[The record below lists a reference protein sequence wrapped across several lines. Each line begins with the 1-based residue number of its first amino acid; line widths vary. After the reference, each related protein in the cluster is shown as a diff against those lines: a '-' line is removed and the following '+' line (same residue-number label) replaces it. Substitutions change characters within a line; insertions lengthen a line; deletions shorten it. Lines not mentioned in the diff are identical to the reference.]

1 MINETIQEL
10 KPLSPLVLRFHHLL
24 CLPLFEG
31 KGYSDKFSANMAG
44 IKQFAENP
52 ENSKEEIT
60 FICNFDS
67 VCENCP
73 NKSETGC
80 LLNGDDKDGIEDKD
94 RYIAELLNVKD
105 GFSTNYKS
113 ALKLAE
119 ENIHYDEFIKICGE
133 CRWYKA
139 GICSFEKWKSNVEG
153 VTNGRL

>member
-1 MINETIQEL
+1 MINETIQEP
-10 KPLSPLVLRFHHLL
+10 KTLSPLVLRFHHLL

-31 KGYSDKFSANMAG
+31 KGYSDRFSANMAR
-44 IKQFAENP
+44 IKQYAENP
-52 ENSKEEIT
+52 ENNKEEIT

-80 LLNGDDKDGIEDKD
+80 LLNGDDKDGIEKKD
-94 RYIAELLNVKD
+94 RYIAELLNVKE
-105 GFSTNYKS
+105 GFSANYAS

-119 ENIHYDEFIKICGE
+119 EKIHCDEFIKICGE

-139 GICSFEKWKSNVEG
+139 GICSFDKWRDSVKKTVSGE
-153 VTNGRL
+153 